1 MRSRPQVTRTTQA
14 RYVRAPVFFV
24 ALPLLFILVQER
36 TFADGYGAIPGVN
49 SGKSEPTENASSASR
64 GWAAMSG
71 TTLKDTLEAWAMAD
85 GWTVVWDTETNYGL
99 RASSTFNGTF
109 VDAVKEIVDSIH
121 VSNPELT
128 VTVYTGNRVV
138 HVQTLL
144 NETR

>member
-1 MRSRPQVTRTTQA
+1 
-14 RYVRAPVFFV
+14 
-24 ALPLLFILVQER
+24 
-36 TFADGYGAIPGVN
+36 
-49 SGKSEPTENASSASR
+49 
-64 GWAAMSG
+64 MSG
-71 TTLKDTLEAWAMAD
+71 STLKDTLEAWAMAD
-85 GWTVVWDTETNYGL
+85 GWTIVWDTETNYGL